1 MEKTT
6 KVRLAYTLPL
16 QIWFDSVTMG
26 GPLISDFHLTF
37 HLLGIP
43 SPQSGWVYPRPSLEA
58 LAQNEAVKLAGKRGE
73 NGPYEFLQNV
83 WGDINKTKL
92 GPCLE
97 AISLSWNQG
106 YRCLFLP

>member
-43 SPQSGWVYPRPSLEA
+43 APKPGGSGP
-58 LAQNEAVKLAGKRGE
+58 K
-73 NGPYEFLQNV
+73 
-83 WGDINKTKL
+83 
-92 GPCLE
+92 
-97 AISLSWNQG
+97 
-106 YRCLFLP
+106 